1 MDRYRN
7 FSDLAAHESAYDIH
21 CVDRGSEVTVIA
33 PHGGRI
39 EPNTSEIAALIAAD
53 DCNLFCFNGLKA
65 GSNRDLHITSHRFD
79 HPRALAL
86 AQKAATVVTVHGCM
100 HTDPVVHLG
109 GLDTELIERTRR
121 RLRACNIG
129 VEPIS
134 GRYAGI
140 NPANLCNRG
149 TRKRGMQIEVS
160 RPLRDSAAAHITMA
174 TAIRAA
180 LQEKNNG
187 RG

>member
-1 MDRYRN
+1 MDRYKN
-7 FSDLAAHESAYDIH
+7 FSELAAHESAYHIRF
-21 CVDRGSEVTVIA
+21 VDRNCEVTVIA

-86 AQKAATVVTVHGCM
+86 ARKAATVVAVHGCM
-100 HTDPVVHLG
+100 HTDPIVHLG
-109 GLDTELIERTRR
+109 GLDAELIERTRR
-121 RLRACNIG
+121 RLHACNIV
-129 VEPIS
+129 VEPAIR
-134 GRYAGI
+134 RYAGI
-140 NPANLCNRG
+140 NPENLCNRG
-149 TRKRGMQIEVS
+149 TRRKGMQIEVS
-160 RPLRDSAAAHITMA
+160 RPLRDSPAAHIAIA
-174 TAIRAA
+174 TAVRSA
-180 LQEKNNG
+180 LQKQNNG